1 MKKGSKLSV
10 INKYWI
16 GTPELFSEKYTN
28 SFLQNLSPVNMFLNK
43 RRQEVLKLTRNL
55 KGKKV
60 LDVGCGSG
68 VFMLEFIKRGAEVIG
83 IDYSQK
89 MLDLA
94 KKELNFYKADKKK
107 YKLVLANAICLPF
120 RDDSFDLVLATGL
133 TDYMTDNDDLKFIK
147 EATRVLKK
155 DGSLIVSFPAENSAF
170 SFVRKGIGLKIRQKF
185 FKLPPIHNQFSSTKI
200 RNFLKKG

>member
-16 GTPELFSEKYTN
+16 DTPELFSEKYTN

-83 IDYSQK
+83 LDYSQK

-94 KKELNFYKADKKK
+94 KKELNFYKVDK
-107 YKLVLANAICLPF
+107 
-120 RDDSFDLVLATGL
+120 
-133 TDYMTDNDDLKFIK
+133 
-147 EATRVLKK
+147 
-155 DGSLIVSFPAENSAF
+155 
-170 SFVRKGIGLKIRQKF
+170 
-185 FKLPPIHNQFSSTKI
+185 
-200 RNFLKKG
+200 